1 MIPYAQQRRYVVGGC
16 VCVCVCVCARA
27 RTHTHVWVYAWV
39 DGVENEDDTYESLLK
54 RSLNLKQSCV
64 YVRYMLGGEE
74 NVR

>member
-16 VCVCVCVCARA
+16 VCVCVC
-27 RTHTHVWVYAWV
+27 VYAWV

-64 YVRYMLGGEE
+64 YVRYCTCWEE
-74 NVR
+74 RKMYVDLEDQTQLQ

>member
-16 VCVCVCVCARA
+16 VCVCVC
-27 RTHTHVWVYAWV
+27 VYAWV

>member
-1 MIPYAQQRRYVVGGC
+1 MC
-16 VCVCVCVCARA
+16 VCVC
-27 RTHTHVWVYAWV
+27 VYAWV